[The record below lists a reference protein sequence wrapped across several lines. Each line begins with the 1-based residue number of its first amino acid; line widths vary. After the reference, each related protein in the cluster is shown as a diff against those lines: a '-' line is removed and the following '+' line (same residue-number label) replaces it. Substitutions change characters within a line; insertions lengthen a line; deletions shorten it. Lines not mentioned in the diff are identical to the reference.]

1 MVSYSNL
8 VSILNNSISKKKK
21 YIRINHSIK
30 IIKFIHLLV
39 KEKFLENYIINNNK
53 TIYIYFKY
61 YGSISVIKH
70 IKNISK
76 ISKKS
81 YIKSKSIKL
90 EINRCFIISN
100 SYGLMTSFTAKKL
113 NQGGQ
118 IICEILC

>member
-8 VSILNNSISKKKK
+8 ISILNNAILKKKL
-21 YIRINHSIK
+21 YIRVKYSVK

-39 KEKFLENYIINNNK
+39 KEKFLENYIINNN
-53 TIYIYFKY
+53 TTMDIYFKY

-76 ISKKS
+76 ISKKI
-81 YIKSKSIKL
+81 YIKPKSIKL
-90 EINRCFIISN
+90 EINRYFIISN
-100 SYGLMTSFTAKKL
+100 SFGLMTSFTAKKL